1 MSLHS
6 ESAESLHS
14 RSAESLQSESAEPPP
29 ARPVVGITTYG
40 EPARWGD
47 WEVPAVLLPERYVT
61 CVVEAGG
68 APVLLPPQP
77 GLVADVVPRLDALIV
92 AGGPDVDPS
101 RYGATSGPHTATPR
115 ETRDAAELDAVALA
129 GASGVP
135 LLGVCRG
142 MQVMNVARGG
152 SLVQHLPDVVG
163 HAGHAPGRGVYGRH
177 EVRVAPGSRT
187 AWALGGEKVDVPT
200 YHHQAVERLGAGLVV
215 TAWAEDGTF
224 EAVEDPSLPFF
235 VGLQWH
241 PEVGDDLTVFRSL
254 VQAAARRAA

>member
-1 MSLHS
+1 M
-6 ESAESLHS
+6 SLHS
-14 RSAESLQSESAEPPP
+14 RSAEPLQSESAEPPA

-68 APVLLPPQP
+68 VPVLLPPQP
-77 GLVADVVPRLDALIV
+77 GLVAEVLRRLDALIV

-101 RYGATSGPHTATPR
+101 RYGATRGPHTATPR

-200 YHHQAVERLGAGLVV
+200 YHHQAVDRLGAGLVV
-215 TAWAEDGTF
+215 TAWAEDGTI